1 MLKRNGVPMERV
13 LYRGFIGELQNLKGN
28 YVSQSQRTEA
38 GAILTLGLSLILEVL
53 IESYTDAAPASG
65 SPPSVNP

>member
-1 MLKRNGVPMERV
+1 MERA

-53 IESYTDAAPASG
+53 IESYTDAAPAS
-65 SPPSVNP
+65 